1 MKRKN
6 DIKTRLIIG
15 ISIISVTLI
24 GCLIY
29 KMNNQKNEHENDKNN
44 IYTMSLSQLT
54 DHVQNVENFLA
65 KATISS
71 SSEAGA
77 ESLTRVWK
85 EADISVSYLSQ
96 IPLNVEQLNKT
107 AKFLNQVS
115 DYSYTISKKNIC

>member
-44 IYTMSLSQLT
+44 I
-54 DHVQNVENFLA
+54 
-65 KATISS
+65 
-71 SSEAGA
+71 
-77 ESLTRVWK
+77 
-85 EADISVSYLSQ
+85 
-96 IPLNVEQLNKT
+96 
-107 AKFLNQVS
+107 
-115 DYSYTISKKNIC
+115 